1 MAKKPNQKSSY
12 LNLDSAR
19 VYYDQ
24 NNDTVHL
31 TIKDTE
37 IPEGIHL
44 SLNARREDEKRL
56 RKVLDAHGLLN
67 KTDLMKEYQALRRF
81 TQEFSGGAAHMP
93 RDAKNCIPFGF
104 SAESPMSWNI
114 QKDPH
119 LLVIGAPG
127 SGKSVTL
134 QNIAEYVLEYG
145 EHEGMELLY
154 SVDAFDKEF
163 GFTETVVNIKKA
175 KAIVEERYRE
185 IVEAMANNKEYIP
198 SSKVILVVDDCLNHL
213 AEQDMETANMLL
225 GIVRMGSHV
234 GVHVASGSYGS
245 TSNLTESPEEY
256 KIVRQINS
264 AFSATFQMRHY
275 SPSNA
280 YSTAERALF
289 KQLDGGCG
297 MLINSAGKTLVQI
310 IPYRKVLDERGM
322 VPG

>member
-1 MAKKPNQKSSY
+1 MAKKPNPKSSY
-12 LNLDSAR
+12 VILDSAR

-24 NNDTVHL
+24 NSDTIHL
-31 TIKDTE
+31 TIKDKE

-56 RKVLDAHGLLN
+56 RKVLDSHGLLN

-81 TQEFSGGAAHMP
+81 VQEFNGGAAHMWP
-93 RDAKNCIPFGF
+93 DTKNHIPFGF

-127 SGKSVTL
+127 SGKSVIL
-134 QNIAEYVLEYG
+134 QNIAEYLLTYG
-145 EHEGMELLY
+145 EREGMELLY
-154 SVDAFDKEF
+154 SVDAFDKEY
-163 GFTETVVNIKKA
+163 GFVETVINIKKA

-185 IVEAMANNKEYIP
+185 IVEAMANNAEYIP
-198 SSKVILVVDDCLNHL
+198 SSKVMLIVDDCLNHL
-213 AEQDMETANMLL
+213 AEHDIETANMLL
-225 GIVRMGSHV
+225 GIVRMGSQV
-234 GVHVASGSYGS
+234 GVHVAAGSYGP

-256 KIVRQINS
+256 KIVRQLNS

-280 YSTAERALF
+280 FSTAERALF
-289 KQLDGGCG
+289 KQLDSGCG
-297 MLINSAGKTLVQI
+297 MLTNSSGKTLVQI
-310 IPYRKVLDERGM
+310 VPYRKVLDDRGM